1 MPQGQ
6 RTASTPFQ
14 SRAVGMANRMNIMK
28 SWRQIAAEVAQED
41 DPQKL
46 TKLTEELHLALQRE
60 LQARLDRENTR
71 AKAA

>member
-1 MPQGQ
+1 MG
-6 RTASTPFQ
+6 
-14 SRAVGMANRMNIMK
+14 SRIEVEK

-46 TKLTEELHLALQRE
+46 SALTEELNRALKRE
-60 LQARLDRENTR
+60 LQKTLSPQNTQ

>member
-1 MPQGQ
+1 
-6 RTASTPFQ
+6 
-14 SRAVGMANRMNIMK
+14 MANRMNIMK

-46 TKLTEELHLALQRE
+46 TRLTEELHLALQRE